1 MTGKQAKKLRRL
13 SKMIAVGKPEVVQN
27 KVYDRLKEVHTKTKG
42 K

>member
-1 MTGKQAKKLRRL
+1 
-13 SKMIAVGKPEVVQN
+13 MIAAGKSEVVQN